1 VFRGVRGGDRACL
14 SSIDHTSD
22 VPTVAKPHRVV
33 LGLLAE
39 RNHQITV
46 QRTRT
51 ICRLHALLCC
61 WSRDGTGRSLTAAEA
76 EALLVSGPND
86 DVLRRE
92 RHNVTAPIEALA
104 AS

>member
-1 VFRGVRGGDRACL
+1 M
-14 SSIDHTSD
+14 
-22 VPTVAKPHRVV
+22 

-51 ICRLHALLCC
+51 ICRLHALLCLLVEG
-61 WSRDGTGRSLTAAEA
+61 GTGRSSTAAEA

-86 DVLRRE
+86 DVLRRD
-92 RHNVTAPIEALA
+92 RHNVTAPIEASA